1 MRTHSISEHILY
13 QSTFNVKMAALSSL
27 SLHRS
32 PHRDVVPAAPSCNA
46 ACNRTFPIASSAAVA
61 WYLCEN
67 TFYMRIHYMPATAHP
82 PSLPVLSMALL
93 SPGTYVR
100 THSIWEHIIC
110 LQQHIPHRFQC
121 LVWRCC
127 RLVPMWE
134 HILYENTFYMRTHST
149 WEKFDANT
157 FVNILYEKTFEQ
169 AKLN

>member
-1 MRTHSISEHILY
+1 MDAEKVFFNAAASLFHRSYMRTHSISEHILY

-61 WYLCEN
+61 WYLREN
-67 TFYMRIHYMPATAHP
+67 TFYMRTHSMPATAHP

-100 THSIWEHIIC
+100 THSIWEHI
-110 LQQHIPHRFQC
+110 
-121 LVWRCC
+121 
-127 RLVPMWE
+127 
-134 HILYENTFYMRTHST
+134 LYANTFYMRKIRCQHICQHSI
-149 WEKFDANT
+149 WE
-157 FVNILYEKTFEQ
+157 NIRTS
-169 AKLN
+169 